1 MLSICTQTAIS
12 VLHDIALGNV
22 MQSVNYLLSA
32 EEWKDLFDK
41 LEKGHL
47 IRCLPDKE
55 PGNLSS
61 YALWHPLSEISLLD
75 VLQALNEPI
84 RCNMP
89 TPEEFYIYHSQIANK
104 IGIFNQV
111 ARTFLADIK
120 IADWYPLN
128 QPQYELLTY
137 YKCKTHCLRLR
148 TIFRAADGCAFTG
161 EHSQT
166 GSFRGTDAT
175 LFPFR
180 QGVSG

>member
-12 VLHDIALGNV
+12 VLHDIALGNAL
-22 MQSVNYLLSA
+22 QSVNYLLSA
-32 EEWKDLFDK
+32 EEWKDSFDK

-120 IADWYPLN
+120 IADW
-128 QPQYELLTY
+128 
-137 YKCKTHCLRLR
+137 
-148 TIFRAADGCAFTG
+148 
-161 EHSQT
+161 
-166 GSFRGTDAT
+166 
-175 LFPFR
+175 
-180 QGVSG
+180 